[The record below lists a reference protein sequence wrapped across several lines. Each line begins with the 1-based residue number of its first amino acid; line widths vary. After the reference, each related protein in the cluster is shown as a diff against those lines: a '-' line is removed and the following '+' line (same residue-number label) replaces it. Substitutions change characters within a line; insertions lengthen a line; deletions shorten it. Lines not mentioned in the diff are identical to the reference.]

1 MATIGATKRD
11 GEGFLTLGGVRL
23 VDVARDPRIGTPA
36 YVYDL
41 DAIAAE
47 ARDLRAAFD
56 DARHLVAYAVK
67 ANSAGPIVRAL
78 AREGCG
84 ADVVSGG
91 EMLLAIGCGVAP
103 DKIVFSGVGKTDD
116 ELDRA
121 IGARIAAIQV
131 ESVEELDRI
140 DHRARA
146 AGAVA
151 RVALRINPGLDR
163 TEIETHKHVAT
174 GHDEA
179 KFGVPI
185 DEAAKAIVKAMD
197 CRNVELV
204 GLASHVGSQL
214 GTPEAYL
221 SAARALFSI
230 ARIAIEQGAKLAFVD
245 TGGGFGVD
253 YGTGAVARPA
263 AFVRATRAAQKV
275 AGLES
280 LELHVEPG
288 RSLVATHGVL
298 LASVVRDSNVLYLG
312 FAERQGDG
320 ERWLV
325 IDAGMNDLIRP
336 ALYQAK
342 HRVVRLTGLAG
353 TPEQWERFPP
363 HHVVGPVCES
373 ADDFGQHPAL
383 ALSKHVAILDAG
395 AYGYTMASRYNG
407 RPLPAE
413 VFLRGG
419 KVVGVS
425 PRKPMEDWADERAAL
440 EPRD

>member
-1 MATIGATKRD
+1 MALTRD

-23 VDVARDPRIGTPA
+23 VDLARDARIGTPA

-47 ARDLRAAFD
+47 ARELRAAFD

-91 EMLLAIGCGVAP
+91 EMLLALACGVAP

-116 ELDRA
+116 EIDRA

-131 ESVEELDRI
+131 ESVEELDRV

-163 TEIETHKHVAT
+163 TEIDTHKHVAT

-185 DEAAKAIVKAMD
+185 DQAAKAIVKAMD
-197 CRNVELV
+197 CGNVELV
-204 GLASHVGSQL
+204 GLTSHVGSQL

-230 ARIAIEQGAKLAFVD
+230 ARIAIEQGATLTFVD
-245 TGGGFGVD
+245 TGGGFGID
-253 YGTGAVARPA
+253 YGAGPVARPA

-280 LELHVEPG
+280 LALHVEPG
-288 RSLVATHGVL
+288 RSMVAAHGVL

-312 FAERQGDG
+312 HTEREG

-325 IDAGMNDLIRP
+325 IDAGMNDLLRP

-342 HRVVRLTGLAG
+342 HRVVRLTGFAG
-353 TPEQWERFPP
+353 TPDQWERFPP

-373 ADDFGQHPAL
+373 ADDFGKHTAL

-413 VFLRGG
+413 VFVRGG
-419 KVVGVS
+419 TVVGVS
-425 PRKPMEDWADERAAL
+425 PRKPMEDWADERASL